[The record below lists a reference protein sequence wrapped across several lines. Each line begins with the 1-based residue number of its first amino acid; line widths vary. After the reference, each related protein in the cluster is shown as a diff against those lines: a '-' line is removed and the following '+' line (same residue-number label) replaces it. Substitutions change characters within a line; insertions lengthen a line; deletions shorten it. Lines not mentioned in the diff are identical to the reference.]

1 MTNTQTVGS
10 LNLGSNP
17 KNKWMGLISFILVS
31 IAALMVTVGLIA
43 LMHSLIYQ
51 EFEEPTEDPAPPMG
65 NIHLEEMEIE
75 TIKFVKPEKIVD
87 PAIAPKQIVEKL
99 IIDTDEGA
107 VVIPIKI
114 DPIMHGGPVID
125 FSGSGSLVKRVV
137 APPVYPRRAS
147 AKGIEGY
154 VDLMF
159 DVTATG
165 AVKNIRITAA
175 QPVGVF
181 EKSAMAAIKKYKYKP
196 QKIDGESIATPN
208 VQERIRYQMEK

>member
-1 MTNTQTVGS
+1 MTNTQIVGS
-10 LNLGSNP
+10 ANFNFKP
-17 KNKWMGLISFILVS
+17 KNKCLGVISFILVS
-31 IAALMVTVGLIA
+31 IAALLVTVGLIA

-51 EFEEPTEDPAPPMG
+51 EYEEPVEDPSRPIG
-65 NIHLEEMEIE
+65 DIHLQKKPIE
-75 TIKFVKPEKIVD
+75 TIKSVKPEKIVD
-87 PAIAPKQIVEKL
+87 PAVAPPKIVEKL
-99 IIDTDEGA
+99 TIDPNEGA
-107 VVIPIKI
+107 VVVPIKI
-114 DPIMHGGPVID
+114 DPVMHGGPDID

-137 APPVYPRRAS
+137 APPVYPRRA
-147 AKGIEGY
+147 ATKGIEGY

-181 EKSAMAAIKKYKYKP
+181 ENSAMAAIKKYKYKP
-196 QKIDGESIATPN
+196 QKIDGAPIATPN

>member
-17 KNKWMGLISFILVS
+17 KNKWVGLISFILVS

-51 EFEEPTEDPAPPMG
+51 EYEEPAEDLSRPIG
-65 NIHLEEMEIE
+65 DIHLQKKPIE
-75 TIKFVKPEKIVD
+75 TIKSVKPELVED
-87 PAIAPKQIVEKL
+87 PLPEPDRLV
-99 IIDTDEGA
+99 TDDDFTPTDDMIMVPQN
-107 VVIPIKI
+107 VVSVR
-114 DPIMHGGPVID
+114 HENPVID